1 MTDFKP
7 STAAIA
13 LLKEFEKGP
22 NGDFAAEPY
31 TCPAGKTTVGW
42 GHVVRSDDRFTYPLT
57 EERADGILRRDLE
70 RLAEQ
75 IQRVIRPSVL
85 RSIKQCQIDAL
96 LCFAFNVGFG
106 AFSSSTLLAKINQG
120 DYLGAADQFP
130 RWNKARD
137 PKTGT
142 MIELAGLTSRRKAER
157 DLFLRDGVPT

>member
-1 MTDFKP
+1 MIDFKP
-7 STAAIA
+7 SPAAFA

-31 TCPAGKTTVGW
+31 TCPAGKRTVGW
-42 GHVVRSDDRFTYPLT
+42 GHVVRSDDCFTYPLT

-70 RLAEQ
+70 RLA
-75 IQRVIRPSVL
+75 
-85 RSIKQCQIDAL
+85 RSIRQTILRTLKQCQIDAL

-106 AFSSSTLLAKINQG
+106 AFFSSTLLAKINQG

-137 PKTGT
+137 PKTGAR
-142 MIELAGLTSRRKAER
+142 IELAGLTRRRKAER
-157 DLFLRDGVPT
+157 DLFLRDGVPE

>member
-1 MTDFKP
+1 MIDFKP
-7 STAAIA
+7 SPAAFA

-70 RLAEQ
+70 RMAET
-75 IQRVIRPSVL
+75 IQRVIQPSVL
-85 RSIKQCQIDAL
+85 RSLKQCQIDAL
-96 LCFAFNVGFG
+96 LCFAFNVGYG
-106 AFSSSTLLAKINQG
+106 AFFNSTLLAMLNQCN
-120 DYLGAADQFP
+120 YIGAADQFG

-137 PKTGT
+137 PETGAR
-142 MIELAGLTSRRKAER
+142 IELAGLTRRRSAER
-157 DLFLRDGVPT
+157 DLFLRDGVPE